1 MESGSE
7 AIDGRLLL
15 NTKQAAAKLG
25 VSPSW
30 LEHARTKR
38 EKGGKEG
45 PDFVRIG
52 GKGGSV
58 RDRPIAL
65 EAFVSRLQEETL
77 SPPRRGRGRPK
88 KRQVH

>member
-1 MESGSE
+1 MQGVAAINPKMLLTTKE
-7 AIDGRLLL
+7 AADILC
-15 NTKQAAAKLG
+15 

-58 RDRPIAL
+58 RYRPIAL

-77 SPPRRGRGRPK
+77 SPPRRGPGRPR

>member
-1 MESGSE
+1 MQSTA
-7 AIDGRLLL
+7 AINPKMLL
-15 NTKQAAAKLG
+15 NTKEAADILN

-38 EKGGKEG
+38 EKGEHAG

-58 RDRPIAL
+58 RYLPTAL
-65 EAFVSRLQEETL
+65 EAWLLRLQEETL
-77 SPPRRGRGRPK
+77 NPPRKGRGRPRK
-88 KRQVH
+88 NQVH